1 MQAQGAARPRW
12 GRYAA
17 LAVAVGVVA
26 VGVPPLIAPPDE
38 PALPA
43 AASVPPP
50 ATASRDAGPVPSPS
64 PVPSSLPPS
73 PSPSAGPSTA
83 PSTSTGAPPGPA
95 RCVTAGAS
103 PRPACAVYTTAL
115 GSGWSAEGMGV
126 KVVPAGLVP
135 GTDVVALRVEPK
147 EKTASVSLVA
157 SEPFTVADGAQLKLR
172 IYGGRLHGTVA
183 RLTLSGTAGPARE
196 RPATLNAPVDEWVP
210 FTVPVADL
218 LPGGGPI
225 RRIDVEIATEAVPNA
240 YRFFID
246 DVEFTTP

>member
-1 MQAQGAARPRW
+1 MQADLAAARPRW

-17 LAVAVGVVA
+17 LAVAVGVIA
-26 VGVPPLIAPPDE
+26 VGVPPLIAPPE
-38 PALPA
+38 ESALPV
-43 AASVPPP
+43 AASAAPSAPGP
-50 ATASRDAGPVPSPS
+50 TASPAPIASPS
-64 PVPSSLPPS
+64 STPVASPSRSAS
-73 PSPSAGPSTA
+73 PSPSLSASPA
-83 PSTSTGAPPGPA
+83 PGPA
-95 RCVTAGAS
+95 RCVDAGAS

-115 GSGWSAEGMGV
+115 GSGWSAEGVGV

-135 GTDVVALRVEPK
+135 GTEIVALRVEPK
-147 EKTASVSLVA
+147 EKTASVSLIA
-157 SEPFTVADGAQLKLR
+157 SEPFTVADGTLLKLR

-183 RLTLSGTAGPARE
+183 RLTLSPTTEFATA

-246 DVEFTTP
+246 DVAFVAP

>member
-1 MQAQGAARPRW
+1 MRADVAAAGPRW

-17 LAVAVGVVA
+17 LAVAVGVIA

-38 PALPA
+38 PSAPVAASQPA
-43 AASVPPP
+43 ATP
-50 ATASRDAGPVPSPS
+50 G
-64 PVPSSLPPS
+64 PS
-73 PSPSAGPSTA
+73 PSPSPSPGPAST
-83 PSTSTGAPPGPA
+83 PSLSPNPSASPSATPGPA
-95 RCVTAGAS
+95 RCVAGGAS

-115 GSGWSAEGMGV
+115 GSGWAAEGVGV

-135 GTDVVALRVEPK
+135 GTEIVALRVEPK
-147 EKTASVSLVA
+147 EKTASVSLIA
-157 SEPFTVADGAQLKLR
+157 SEPFTVADGTVLKLR

-183 RLTLSGTAGPARE
+183 RLALSPTTEFATD

-225 RRIDVEIATEAVPNA
+225 RRIDLEIATEAVPNA

-246 DVEFTTP
+246 DVAFVAP

>member
-1 MQAQGAARPRW
+1 M
-12 GRYAA
+12 
-17 LAVAVGVVA
+17 
-26 VGVPPLIAPPDE
+26 D
-38 PALPA
+38 
-43 AASVPPP
+43 
-50 ATASRDAGPVPSPS
+50 
-64 PVPSSLPPS
+64 
-73 PSPSAGPSTA
+73 
-83 PSTSTGAPPGPA
+83 
-95 RCVTAGAS
+95 AGAS

-115 GSGWSAEGMGV
+115 GSGWSAEGVGV

-135 GTDVVALRVEPK
+135 GTEIVALRVEPK

-157 SEPFTVADGAQLKLR
+157 SEPFTVADGTVLKLR

-183 RLTLSGTAGPARE
+183 RLALSPTTEFATD

-246 DVEFTTP
+246 DVAFVAP